1 MRNIVTKP
9 SIVEG
14 MVSRFVVNVLNL
26 IKVMCSVFCIIW
38 FGKAELIYPS

>member
-26 IKVMCSVFCIIW
+26 IKFM
-38 FGKAELIYPS
+38 